1 MVFRPFKFREKDNP
15 EMVKPF
21 LDHLEDL
28 RWVLFKMLATLMAT
42 MSASFLFRKPLMQF
56 LQQPLATLT
65 AEGSPKINLMV
76 IGVADSMTISFTLAF
91 YSGVV
96 LGFPVLLYL
105 LAGFVLPALTQQ
117 ERRYVWPAVAV
128 SFGLFLLG
136 VGACYRYVL
145 PITLRFF
152 FADALNLGLNPSWT
166 LTEYVSFV
174 TNFSLAFGLSFELP
188 VIVIVLVK
196 LGLVTHAF
204 LRRTRSYAVV
214 IILVAAMF
222 IAPPDIL
229 TMLTMAAP
237 MLILYEATIWIAW
250 LMERRE
256 RRRLA
261 ALEETGNRDDGDDDD
276 HTPKR
281 PG

>member
-1 MVFRPFKFREKDNP
+1 MVFRPFKFREQDNP

-28 RWVLFKMLATLMAT
+28 RWVLFKMVVTLMVT
-42 MSASFLFRKPLMQF
+42 MSVSFLFRKPLMRF
-56 LQQPLATLT
+56 LQGPLEALT
-65 AEGSPKINLMV
+65 SNGSPRINLMV

-117 ERRYVWPAVAV
+117 ERRYVWPAVGV

-136 VGACYRYVL
+136 VGSCYRWVL

-152 FADALNLGLNPSWT
+152 FADALSLGLNPSWT

-188 VIVIVLVK
+188 VVVIVLVK
-196 LGLVTHAF
+196 LGLVGHAF
-204 LRRTRSYAVV
+204 LRRTRAYAIV
-214 IILVAAMF
+214 IILVLSAF
-222 IAPPDIL
+222 IAPPDVL
-229 TMLTMAAP
+229 TMLTMSAP

-250 LMERRE
+250 LMERSE

-261 ALEETGNRDDGDDDD
+261 ETAAAEEKPD
-276 HTPKR
+276 
-281 PG
+281 

>member
-28 RWVLFKMLATLMAT
+28 RWVLFKMLATLMVT
-42 MSASFLFRKPLMQF
+42 MTGSFFFRRPLMEF
-56 LQQPLATLT
+56 LQHPLATLT
-65 AEGSPKINLMV
+65 AAGQPKVNLMV

-91 YSGVV
+91 YAGVV

-105 LAGFVLPALTQQ
+105 LAGFILPALTQQ
-117 ERRYVWPAVAV
+117 ERRYVWPAVGL

-136 VGACYRYVL
+136 VGACYRWVL

-152 FADALNLGLNPSWT
+152 FADALSLGLNPNWT

-174 TNFSLAFGLSFELP
+174 TNFTLAFGLSFELP

-196 LGLVTHAF
+196 LGLVSYGF
-204 LRRTRSYAVV
+204 LARTRSYAIV
-214 IILVAAMF
+214 IILVLAMVF
-222 IAPPDIL
+222 APPDVL

-237 MLILYEATIWIAW
+237 MLLLYEATIWIAW
-250 LMERRE
+250 LMERSE

-261 ALEETGNRDDGDDDD
+261 AADDSNPTG
-276 HTPKR
+276 
-281 PG
+281 